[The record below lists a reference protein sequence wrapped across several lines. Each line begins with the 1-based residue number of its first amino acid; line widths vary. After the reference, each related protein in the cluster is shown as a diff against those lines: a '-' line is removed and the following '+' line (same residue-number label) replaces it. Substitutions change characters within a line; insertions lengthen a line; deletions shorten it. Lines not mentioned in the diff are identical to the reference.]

1 MARANKFDENAKA
14 VTEKKGS
21 SYLKKITLIMSVLMG
36 LGNSLV
42 MSLTGTLMSGHF
54 KIPMWLSA
62 FGIAFIVAFILANVL
77 PPKNICDKV
86 LAKFGLESNGLKDP
100 FKVRAINAA
109 VSTLIFC
116 IPVTL
121 LMSVFMVNMAGKQ
134 IDKRIDKFN
143 TDIASLSQEQQE
155 KKDEL
160 AALENEH
167 TKLQNDKAANEK
179 KLPEME
185 AQLKELQDTKD
196 EKIAEANAGVAKM
209 EEGLTEINSGL
220 EGLQSGIDQI
230 DTQLKGFEA
239 QIANAPNANAAEAM
253 RSQMPIDNL
262 TAQKTDLETQK
273 ADLEAQKTELEGK
286 LAEAKGAET
295 SIDNGIAELTKGI
308 ESIKNGIT
316 EQEKGIASQEEGIA
330 ALYGAITS
338 MQNGIDDQTKARD
351 GIEKPTLGKTIIG
364 SEIACNLIGLVLNF
378 FYMPFCL
385 AITLGILGKH
395 QGNLYENHIKWVK

>member
-1 MARANKFDENAKA
+1 MAKANKFDENAKA
-14 VTEKKGS
+14 VTEKKSS

-143 TDIASLSQEQQE
+143 TDITSLSQEQQE

-160 AALENEH
+160 AALEKEH
-167 TKLQNDKAANEK
+167 TKLQSDKAANEK

-196 EKIAEANAGVAKM
+196 EK
-209 EEGLTEINSGL
+209 GLTEINSGL
-220 EGLQSGIDQI
+220 EGLQAGIDQI

-239 QIANAPNANAAEAM
+239 QIANAPNEHAAEAM
-253 RSQMPIDNL
+253 RSQMPIDSL

-295 SIDNGIAELTKGI
+295 SINNGIAELTKGI

-316 EQEKGIASQEEGIA
+316 EQEKGLASQEEGIA
-330 ALYGAITS
+330 ALNGAISS
-338 MQNGIDDQTKARD
+338 MQTGIDDQTKARD

-364 SEIACNLIGLVLNF
+364 SEIVCNLVGLILNF

-385 AITLGILGKH
+385 AITLGILGKY